1 VNPVIEFTP
10 APPPGERADLQA
22 VGYLR
27 TEYFAGLIIH
37 HLWSTPN
44 CCVRADIL
52 TTYGDRIPIANPF
65 VFRAYLQELR
75 ILPTDND
82 E

>member
-1 VNPVIEFTP
+1 MNFVIEFTP

-37 HLWSTPN
+37 HLWSTPK
-44 CCVRADIL
+44 ADIL

-65 VFRAYLQELR
+65 VFRTYLQRLG

>member
-1 VNPVIEFTP
+1 MTFVIEFTP

-37 HLWSTPN
+37 HPVVYPKLLCTSRHLDNLWRPYPDCQSV
-44 CCVRADIL
+44 CL
-52 TTYGDRIPIANPF
+52 
-65 VFRAYLQELR
+65 
-75 ILPTDND
+75 
-82 E
+82 